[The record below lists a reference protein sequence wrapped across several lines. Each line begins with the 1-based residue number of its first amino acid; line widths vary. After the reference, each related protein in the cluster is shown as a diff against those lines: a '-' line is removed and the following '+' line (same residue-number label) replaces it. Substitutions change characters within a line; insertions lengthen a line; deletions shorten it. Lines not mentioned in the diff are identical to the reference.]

1 MSGTQIPGF
10 IFAVHAVII
19 AFNLAGLVVI
29 PLGAVLGWRVVR
41 IAWLRLLHLAAL
53 AVVAGQ
59 ALDGRACF
67 LTIWENDFTGNQSAT
82 PLIMG
87 WVNHLIFWPLPLWVF
102 TIIYCAVFLYVVALS
117 VLVPFFGAQANACR
131 LKNASQNND

>member
-1 MSGTQIPGF
+1 MWWVLMTATQIAGV
-10 IFAVHAVII
+10 ILAVHAVII
-19 AFNLAGLVVI
+19 AFNVAGLVVI
-29 PLGAVLGWRVVR
+29 PLGAVFRWRLVR
-41 IAWLRLLHLAAL
+41 MAWLRLLHLGAL

-67 LTIWENDFTGNQSAT
+67 LTIWENDFSGNQSST

-102 TIIYCAVFLYVVALS
+102 TIAYCVVFLYVVAL
-117 VLVPFFGAQANACR
+117 VFFVPFWRSRKAI
-131 LKNASQNND
+131 

>member
-1 MSGTQIPGF
+1 MSGTQIAGV
-10 IFAVHAVII
+10 ILTVHAVII

-29 PLGAVLGWRVVR
+29 PLGAIFRWRVVR
-41 IAWLRLLHLAAL
+41 VAWLRLLHLAAL

-59 ALDGRACF
+59 ALAGRACF
-67 LTIWENDFTGNQSAT
+67 LTIWENDLLGNQSST
-82 PLIMG
+82 PLIVG

-117 VLVPFFGAQANACR
+117 VLVPFFGAQANACL